1 MGAKSS
7 LRSLESFCDG
17 AQRRVFALLLV
28 QHLAK
33 CGSFSDVALP
43 GLEELQRVVSVGCRC
58 LLDNGVVEPDF
69 TWAVHWSTTRKFHV
83 EAYCNVC
90 IIISVRDFR
99 ERFSQG
105 VDFLPSVLSWGE
117 GGDKIE
123 VT

>member
-33 CGSFSDVALP
+33 CGSFSDAALP
-43 GLEELQRVVSVGCRC
+43 GLEELQRVVSVSCRC

-69 TWAVHWSTTRKFHV
+69 TWAVHWSTARKFHV
-83 EAYCNVC
+83 EA
-90 IIISVRDFR
+90 S
-99 ERFSQG
+99 
-105 VDFLPSVLSWGE
+105 LSLSLSLSLALSN
-117 GGDKIE
+117 IC
-123 VT
+123 